1 MNNRIAADA
10 AAWALS
16 KVGCPY
22 SQEKRNQDDIFDC
35 VSIALMRVPSK
46 SRFDITGVAAIF
58 LFPRRTKHTPAGETA
73 AVCGILL
80 PVPVGVPPAQ
90 PTGIR
95 AEALRLA
102 MGLNLYFFAA
112 AQADRL

>member
-58 LFPRRTKHTPAGETA
+58 LLPRRSERTPAGQA
-73 AVCGILL
+73 ATVYSAFFHVPMGMP
-80 PVPVGVPPAQ
+80 PVQ
-90 PTGIR
+90 STCI
-95 AEALRLA
+95 
-102 MGLNLYFFAA
+102 
-112 AQADRL
+112 